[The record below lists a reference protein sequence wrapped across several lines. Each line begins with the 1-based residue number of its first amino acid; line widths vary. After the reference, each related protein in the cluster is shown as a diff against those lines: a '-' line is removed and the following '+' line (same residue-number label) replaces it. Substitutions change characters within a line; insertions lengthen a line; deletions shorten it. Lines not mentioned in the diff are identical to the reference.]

1 VERVVALAQGPVQT
15 SAAAMA
21 AVLSKVETIEEA
33 IRTADWALFEAVW
46 QLRDH
51 RAAAAARV
59 KERVLEVLTADEHAI
74 ALKAALDEQRG
85 KAIRLLS
92 EAPSK
97 TSTER
102 LIEPESTVK
111 GGRVIA
117 QDKKVGLDG
126 RAARTV
132 LDQLQRDMS
141 DHPEARLDIEWR
153 ILTPGTD

>member
-1 VERVVALAQGPVQT
+1 MLAVSGAERVVALAQAPVQT

-51 RAAAAARV
+51 RAAAAARI

-92 EAPSK
+92 EAPPPPPPP
-97 TSTER
+97 
-102 LIEPESTVK
+102 LPPVK
-111 GGRVIA
+111 GRVIA
-117 QDKKVGLDG
+117 QDRKVSLDG

-132 LDQLQRDMS
+132 LDQLQRDMT

-153 ILTPGTD
+153 ILTPGSD